1 MSGFASGIAGGGGY
15 SASATATS
23 TSGPA
28 TGGPLGLNI
37 QGITTGN
44 ASNGSQGTGG
54 SGGAIPPALL
64 YVALALLAVIALK
77 LVQK

>member
-15 SASATATS
+15 SASASATS

-54 SGGAIPPALL
+54 GGAIPPALL
-64 YVALALLAVIALK
+64 YAGIALLAIIALK